1 MSRGCDEQGNPLSRA
16 RPFHLTQHEPTTP
29 KGHSMIRPGKSVVAG
44 CLAAAMATLSL
55 AGCNSLS
62 ATPGGATDNAGGL
75 CGGVKPGSVDSQ
87 ALKGV
92 TVKVGSKE
100 FDEQL
105 VLGQL
110 TLAMMCAAGADG
122 VDETNTKGS
131 TQAREKL
138 IRGGSDVYWD
148 YNGTGWINYL
158 GNDKPILDATKQTA
172 ATAKQDLKENK
183 LVWGP
188 AAPFNNTYAFAT
200 TEDFASKNN
209 IKTDSDMAA
218 YIKSNPKSNVCV
230 ESEFAARPDGYPGF
244 KKAYGVTGGNLKS
257 LGTGVVYPQTA
268 KGACDFGEVF
278 TTDGRIGALK
288 LVVLQDDKK
297 FFPLYNGVV
306 VERQKFVKDHP
317 EVQKVLEPLAKVLTT
332 SAMQDLNTKVSA
344 DGQPPDKV
352 AQDFLKSEGFI
363 K

>member
-1 MSRGCDEQGNPLSRA
+1 MTA
-16 RPFHLTQHEPTTP
+16 
-29 KGHSMIRPGKSVVAG
+29 
-44 CLAAAMATLSL
+44 
-55 AGCNSLS
+55 
-62 ATPGGATDNAGGL
+62 
-75 CGGVKPGSVDSQ
+75 GSVDAK

-110 TLAMMCAAGADG
+110 TLAMVCAAGADG

-158 GNDKPILDATKQTA
+158 GHDKPITDSTKQTEA
-172 ATAKQDLKENK
+172 VATEDLAKNK

-188 AAPFNNTYAFAT
+188 AAPFNNTYAFAVS
-200 TEDFASKNN
+200 EKFAQQNPEVTSH
-209 IKTDSDMAA
+209 SAMAA
-218 YIKSNPKSNVCV
+218 YIKKHKDATVCV

-244 KKAYGVTGGNLKS
+244 KKTYGITGGQVKS
-257 LGTGVVYPQTA
+257 LGTGVVYTQTA
-268 KGACDFGEVF
+268 KSACDFGEVF
-278 TTDGRIGALK
+278 TTDGRIANLK
-288 LVVLQDDKK
+288 LTVLDDDKA

-306 VERQKFVKDHP
+306 VQREDFATAHP
-317 EVQKVLEPLAKVLTT
+317 QVQQVLDPLAAELTT
-332 SAMQDLNTKVSA
+332 EVMQQLNTKVSA
-344 DGQPPDKV
+344 DGLPPKKV
-352 AQDFLKSEGFI
+352 AQDFLKEKGFLG
-363 K
+363 

>member
-1 MSRGCDEQGNPLSRA
+1 
-16 RPFHLTQHEPTTP
+16 
-29 KGHSMIRPGKSVVAG
+29 MIKPGKRVVAG
-44 CLAAAMATLSL
+44 WAAVAVAAASLTSCGTLSEP
-55 AGCNSLS
+55 SS
-62 ATPGGATDNAGGL
+62 GGSGSGACKGIKA
-75 CGGVKPGSVDSQ
+75 GSVDPT

-110 TLAMMCAAGADG
+110 TVLMMCAAGADAK
-122 VDETNTKGS
+122 DETNTKGS

-158 GNDKPILDATKQTA
+158 GHTDPITDPAAQTA
-172 ATAKQDLKENK
+172 AVAKEDLAKNQ

-188 AAPFNNTYAFAT
+188 AAPWNNTYAFAT
-200 TEDFASKNN
+200 TEAFAQKNN
-209 IKTDSDMAA
+209 IKTHSDMAA
-218 YIKSNPKSNVCV
+218 YIKKNPNATVCV

-244 KKAYGVTGGNLKS
+244 KKAYGITGGQLKS
-257 LGTGVVYPQTA
+257 LGTGVVYTQTA
-268 KGACDFGEVF
+268 KGNCDFGEVF

-288 LVVLQDDKK
+288 LRTLDDDKA

-306 VERQKFVKDHP
+306 VERADFVKKHP
-317 EVQKVLEPLAKVLTT
+317 QVQEVLKPLAAALTT
-332 SAMQDLNTKVSA
+332 SVMQDLNKKKSA
-344 DGQPPDKV
+344 DGEPASKI
-352 AQDFLKSEGFI
+352 AKDFLTEKGFI

>member
-1 MSRGCDEQGNPLSRA
+1 MQG
-16 RPFHLTQHEPTTP
+16 TTNTSKHDP
-29 KGHSMIRPGKSVVAG
+29 KGNKMIKPGKRTIAG
-44 CLAAAMATLSL
+44 AAAITMTAATLS
-55 AGCNSLS
+55 GCGALS
-62 ATPGGATDNAGGL
+62 SSASSGGGACSGITAD
-75 CGGVKPGSVDSQ
+75 SVDSS

-92 TVKVGSKE
+92 TVKAGSKE

-105 VLGQL
+105 ILGQL
-110 TLAMMCAAGADG
+110 TLDMMCAAGAKA

-158 GNDKPILDATKQTA
+158 GNDKPILDSAKQTA
-172 ATAKQDLKENK
+172 ATAKEDLAKNH

-188 AAPFNNTYAFAT
+188 AAPFNNTYAFAV
-200 TEDFASKNN
+200 TEAFAKKNN
-209 IKTDSDMAA
+209 LKSDSDMAA
-218 YIKSNPKSNVCV
+218 YIKANPKSNVCV
-230 ESEFAARPDGYPGF
+230 ESEFAARPDGYPGY
-244 KKAYGVTGGNLKS
+244 KKAYGIKGGTVKT
-257 LGTGVVYPQTA
+257 LGTGVVYTQTA
-268 KGACDFGEVF
+268 KGGCDFGEVF

-288 LVVLQDDKK
+288 LTVLQDDKK

-306 VERQKFVKDHP
+306 VEREKFVKEHP

-332 SAMQDLNTKVSA
+332 SAMQDMNTKVSA
-344 DGQPPDKV
+344 EGQPPDKV
-352 AQDFLKSEGFI
+352 AQAFLKSKGFI